1 MVGLRRLDMKRW
13 ISILLLAAVSPF
25 AAYSIPDLPATS
37 ISAVPWRDAR
47 SMGMGGASLLFSQG
61 YDSFF
66 GNPAGFAQKASL
78 TLGDLSFWG
87 YTPIAPASLQ
97 KLQNV
102 LNLVYTDPAEKD
114 AVIDELLATNGV
126 LGGGF
131 SAGLGWA
138 GGGFGLGF
146 SMVSDLGITGADFA
160 NSSLVSRNQ
169 LTAVIG
175 LGLPIKLGI
184 LRLDLGAD
192 VRGFYRL
199 DTHPTQGWAAYDL
212 VNAALGYGG
221 DFEALIQPNSMLT
234 GMGYAFDAGVTLKIG
249 PISAGLMAR
258 DLFAFYTADIR
269 NMAYL
274 QESSFLPE
282 ESYTAVALNPTF
294 TAGLAVRLN
303 ESGLVSPSIYAQTSD
318 IEGFIQTAQTM
329 GDIDALLRTMQIG
342 AELRLIRIL
351 LMRLGINENL
361 FSLGFGIDLA
371 LVRADVAVFLLPS
384 DGLVSGGAGMT
395 ARMAVK
401 F

>member
-1 MVGLRRLDMKRW
+1 MNRW
-13 ISILLLAAVSPF
+13 ISILLLAAVLPF
-25 AAYSIPDLPATS
+25 AAYSTPDVPAAS
-37 ISAVPWRDAR
+37 ITAVPWRDAR

-87 YTPIAPASLQ
+87 YSPIAPASLQ

-102 LNLVYTDPAEKD
+102 LNLAYADAAEKD
-114 AVIDELLATNGV
+114 QVMDELLAMNGG

-131 SAGLGWA
+131 AAGLGWA

-169 LTAVIG
+169 LTAVLG

-199 DTHPTQGWAAYDL
+199 DTHPSQGWAAYDI

-221 DFEALIQPNSMLT
+221 DFDALVQGESMLT
-234 GMGYAFDAGVTLKIG
+234 GMGYAFDAGLTLKIG
-249 PISAGLMAR
+249 PVAAGFMAR
-258 DLFAFYTADIR
+258 DLFAVYSADIR
-269 NMAYL
+269 NVAYL

-282 ESYTAVALNPTF
+282 ESFTPVALDPTF
-294 TAGLAVRLN
+294 TAGLALRFN
-303 ESGLVSPSIYAQTSD
+303 EDGLVAPSVYAQTSD
-318 IEGFIQTAQTM
+318 LQGFVQTARSM
-329 GDIDALLRTMQIG
+329 GDIDALLGTMQIG

-371 LVRADVAVFLLPS
+371 LVRADMAVFTLPL
-384 DGLVSGGAGMT
+384 GELVSGGAGMT
-395 ARMAVK
+395 ARVSVK